1 MVLIDSEGFKA
12 WHDVVID
19 RKSRNSSNGGDGD
32 FLHGFCWVSAL
43 LPSYRSNT
51 TVLNVVLFSAYF
63 YVVPN

>member
-32 FLHGFCWVSAL
+32 FFARFLLGQRPFAL
-43 LPSYRSNT
+43 LPFEHHGP
-51 TVLNVVLFSAYF
+51 NVVLFLAYF